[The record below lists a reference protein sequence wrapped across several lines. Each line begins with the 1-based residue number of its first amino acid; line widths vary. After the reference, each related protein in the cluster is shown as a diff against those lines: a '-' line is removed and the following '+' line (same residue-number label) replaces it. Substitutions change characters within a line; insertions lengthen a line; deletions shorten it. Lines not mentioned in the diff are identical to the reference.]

1 MSDKDLESNN
11 TENNEELKNN
21 IEETNSSNS
30 GSTENKNNNEDEYE
44 KICYVCRRP
53 ESKAGKMIDM
63 PGGICVCA
71 DCLQKSFNSFQNMGM
86 NINISEDE
94 LK

>member
-30 GSTENKNNNEDEYE
+30 GSTENKNKNEDE
-44 KICYVCRRP
+44 
-53 ESKAGKMIDM
+53 
-63 PGGICVCA
+63 
-71 DCLQKSFNSFQNMGM
+71 
-86 NINISEDE
+86 
-94 LK
+94 